1 MSALPIEAF
10 AGAAQ
15 SRRRWCREARA
26 LAMLSGP
33 DSPALR
39 LADTVVLGQLPD
51 WVAADPRNRDE
62 LALLCGAVLCAT
74 ALRRTID
81 GRVLGPLGRAL
92 GAARLSAVT
101 ALRGPAGLPATRDWG
116 EDPVAALT
124 ALGGEALVRDL
135 EATPAI
141 RARLAR
147 LFPPSDA
154 LGGVDPRSLRQ
165 AIDTAR
171 MLWQPAG
178 SRTGV
183 AA

>member
-1 MSALPIEAF
+1 MSAVPGEGF
-10 AGAAQ
+10 DGAAE
-15 SRRRWCREARA
+15 SRRRWCREART
-26 LAMLSGP
+26 LATLSGP
-33 DSPALR
+33 DAPALR
-39 LADTVVLGQLPD
+39 PADTVALGRLPD
-51 WVAADPRNRDE
+51 WVAADARGRDE

-81 GRVLGPLGRAL
+81 GRVLGPLGQAL

-101 ALRGPAGLPATRDWG
+101 ALRVPAGLPANRAWG
-116 EDPVAALT
+116 GDPVVELT

-135 EATPAI
+135 DAPPAV

-147 LFPPSDA
+147 LFPASEA
-154 LGGVDPRSLRQ
+154 LGGVDPHALRR
-165 AIDTAR
+165 AVDTAR

-178 SRTGV
+178 RPTGV